1 MLVDKSSNVVW
12 QETEITK
19 ERRNNLNNHKS
30 VILWF
35 TGLSGSGKS
44 TIANTLE
51 VVLHRLSIRTY
62 LLDGDNIRHG
72 LNKDLGFSDTDR
84 TENIRRI
91 GEVAKLFIDSGTMA
105 LTTFISPFRDD
116 RKIVRDLVDEKD
128 FVEIYVQCPLD
139 VCEQRDVKGLYE
151 RARNGEI
158 KKFTGIDS
166 PYESPIN
173 PEITIDTSVDS
184 VDDGVNKILSY
195 LIKNS
200 YVQLRRQGDKEKL
213 FDGSLRPMV
222 TTA

>member
-1 MLVDKSSNVVW
+1 MLADKSSNVVW

-116 RKIVRDLVDEKD
+116 RKIVRDLVEEKD

-151 RARNGEI
+151 RARKGEI

-184 VDDGVNKILSY
+184 VDDAVNKILSY

-200 YVQLRRQGDKEKL
+200 YVQLRRKGDKEKL
-213 FDGSLRPMV
+213 FNGSLQPMV